1 MEISRIGHSLRQ
13 VRTAGIF
20 FYSLLVI
27 ATIIPGVESISNLL
41 IVPYYLIIPGYC
53 ITLLFRQERTAV
65 DYLLFS
71 VAWSVALLASVVAM
85 KKIFPS
91 YYSIPI
97 NIIIPLLTVVFLS
110 YDYLHGR

>member
-1 MEISRIGHSLRQ
+1 MEISRIGPSLKQ

-27 ATIIPGVESISNLL
+27 STVLPGVKSISNFLV
-41 IVPYYLIIPGYC
+41 VPYYLIVPGYC
-53 ITLLFRQERTAV
+53 ITLLFRQERTTV

-71 VAWSVALLASVVAM
+71 FAWSVTLLASIVTIRD
-85 KKIFPS
+85 IFPS
-91 YYSIPI
+91 SQSVPI
-97 NIIIPLLTVVFLS
+97 NIVIPWLTVVFLA

>member
-1 MEISRIGHSLRQ
+1 MEISRIGPSLRQ

-27 ATIIPGVESISNLL
+27 ATAFPGVESISNLFV
-41 IVPYYLIIPGYC
+41 VPYYLIVPGYC
-53 ITLLFRQERTAV
+53 ITLLFPQEGTAI

-71 VAWSVALLASVVAM
+71 FAWSVALLASVVAM
-85 KKIFPS
+85 KGIFTS
-91 YYSIPI
+91 YYSVPI
-97 NIIIPLLTVVFLS
+97 NIVIPLLTVVFLS